1 MDGGAWMTTGRLE
14 KVDAGA
20 GVAVGGSGRW
30 TPWLILQ
37 ASIIVEYSID
47 ELCSFICVSFGKEP
61 DKPTRL
67 KQTCNLRSDKR
78 HFRTTTK

>member
-30 TPWLILQ
+30 TPWPEWPPAGMGVSELLALSLYWTANIGVLDTCFIR
-37 ASIIVEYSID
+37 IID
-47 ELCSFICVSFGKEP
+47 G
-61 DKPTRL
+61 
-67 KQTCNLRSDKR
+67 
-78 HFRTTTK
+78 

>member
-30 TPWLILQ
+30 TPWPEWPP
-37 ASIIVEYSID
+37 AGMGVS
-47 ELCSFICVSFGKEP
+47 ELLAWCFSLTWNKNRNNYADCQNC
-61 DKPTRL
+61 DCL
-67 KQTCNLRSDKR
+67 
-78 HFRTTTK
+78 

>member
-30 TPWLILQ
+30 TPGTGIHYSWPGKPIYSFEARCTEPIVLPLQ
-37 ASIIVEYSID
+37 HSS
-47 ELCSFICVSFGKEP
+47 P
-61 DKPTRL
+61 
-67 KQTCNLRSDKR
+67 
-78 HFRTTTK
+78 